1 MLHFVMQFPGP
12 HRVKK
17 RHQSN
22 CKHPKQ
28 PGGNSF
34 EPSSTPFKAFFF
46 PRTQRQHAIFSKGL
60 PTVLQAMH
68 RRVRGQRT
76 RRREVKYDSITFTY
90 MKMLQIHVKEQL
102 NTTSELDEPPSP
114 FQEMHSKPCGSD
126 KTCMKTSKG
135 NCCNSNQ
142 TNWRTE
148 RLEQSLVLRPPL
160 VFMSG
165 FRFFHSFE
173 WE

>member
-1 MLHFVMQFPGP
+1 MNRARP
-12 HRVKK
+12 RS
-17 RHQSN
+17 RR
-22 CKHPKQ
+22 
-28 PGGNSF
+28 
-34 EPSSTPFKAFFF
+34 FFF
-46 PRTQRQHAIFSKGL
+46 PRTQRQHAIFSKAL
-60 PTVLQAMH
+60 PTVLRTMH

-76 RRREVKYDSITFTY
+76 RRREVKYDAITFTY

-114 FQEMHSKPCGSD
+114 FQEMYSKPCGSD
-126 KTCMKTSKG
+126 KTCMKTSKR
-135 NCCNSNQ
+135 NH

-148 RLEQSLVLRPPL
+148 RLERSLVLLPPL